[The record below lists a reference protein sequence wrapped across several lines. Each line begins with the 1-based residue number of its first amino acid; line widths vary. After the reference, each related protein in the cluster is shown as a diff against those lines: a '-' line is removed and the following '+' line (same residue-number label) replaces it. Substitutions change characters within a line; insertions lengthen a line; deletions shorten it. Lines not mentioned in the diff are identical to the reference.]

1 MNIISVYVTNV
12 MFPYIIVNLISA
24 LYYALNDIM
33 HSELKCSKIYN
44 HKQP

>member
-24 LYYALNDIM
+24 LYALNDIM
-33 HSELKCSKIYN
+33 HNELKCSKIYN

>member
-24 LYYALNDIM
+24 LYALNDIM
-33 HSELKCSKIYN
+33 HSELKYSKIYN